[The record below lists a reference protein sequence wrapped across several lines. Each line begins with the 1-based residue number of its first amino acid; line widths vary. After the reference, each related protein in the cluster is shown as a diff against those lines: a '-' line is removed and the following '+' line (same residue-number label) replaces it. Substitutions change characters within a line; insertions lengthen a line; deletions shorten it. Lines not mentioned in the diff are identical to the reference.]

1 LKHSG
6 YRVYP
11 AARRDLEVHSDRIV
25 LARNPEAALEFIE
38 SARRIFVSIGENP
51 GLGSPI
57 ATRNVRLTGLR
68 KRNVPG
74 FESYLVFYT
83 TDRGT
88 ASILRVMHRRQD
100 WWGLLDVN

>member
-1 LKHSG
+1 MKHSG

-11 AARRDLEVHSDRIV
+11 AARRDLEVHSDRIA
-25 LARNPEAALEFIE
+25 LDRTLEAALEFIE
-38 SARRIFVSIGENP
+38 SARHIFVSIGENP

-57 ATRNVRLTGLR
+57 PTRNLRLTGLR

-74 FESYLVFYT
+74 FESYLVFYIAVG
-83 TDRGT
+83 GT
-88 ASILRVMHRRQD
+88 ASILRVMHSRQD